1 MEISML
7 KIIISVLCILTFE
20 KINSMEFFNGLAD
33 FCNRLGQI
41 GTMSQ
46 VPQYNQQQAW
56 NSQYNTTP
64 QFNQMYTQQ
73 AMYMQNQQNVSDV
86 DWFGAP
92 AMQFLYQNGFNDQ
105 MRINVVQQFF
115 QFDSDYPANL
125 AYQYDN
131 TLKDQIMHF
140 INSRQSIMNDTAV
153 NCAGRRQRGSHYE
166 SVQYDDDDSAGSEEG
181 SEDSL
186 DQYSW
191 GDEDYVEE
199 ITDDANFNS
208 LKGILSNATL
218 LRYTLEMWKHENP
231 NEYQMLLD
239 AINVYNNTVAA
250 GKMAVA
256 ASCIASTGPVGLV
269 PIAASLA
276 VFQGVELFA
285 EAVSKYGADK
295 LAASAAGRDSRK
307 YESYFKTCKHFTD
320 FVATLGVSKAA
331 NKYDNA
337 RSKKQ
342 LTDKTKRS
350 TAKEAAPKTRNAS
363 TSVDLDRY
371 INSLMVECPKCLRY
385 CGQTRDGHH
394 YYEVMKKCE
403 YMGVCFRKGHYIS
416 EDELHFELEWFRNKD
431 YHIGAINV
439 LTGKL
444 KDGSR
449 KPERRL
455 LIK

>member
-20 KINSMEFFNGLAD
+20 KINSMEFLNGLAD

-73 AMYMQNQQNVSDV
+73 AMYMQNQQNMSDV

-166 SVQYDDDDSAGSEEG
+166 SVQYDDDDNAGSEES

-250 GKMAVA
+250 GKMIVA
-256 ASCIASTGPVGLV
+256 ANCIAATGPVGLV

-295 LAASAAGRDSRK
+295 LATSAAGRDSRK

-320 FVATLGVSKAA
+320 FIATLGVSKLA
-331 NKYDNA
+331 NKQVKQTNTKPT
-337 RSKKQ
+337 SKKSKQ
-342 LTDKTKRS
+342 FNEPEAKARNTS
-350 TAKEAAPKTRNAS
+350 TL
-363 TSVDLDRY
+363 VDLDRY
-371 INSLMVECPKCLRY
+371 INNLMVECPKCLRY
-385 CGQTRDGHH
+385 CGQTRDKYN

-403 YMGVCFRKGHYIS
+403 YRGIYFKKGDYIS
-416 EDELHFELEWFRNKD
+416 EDHLHFEIEWFRGKD
-431 YHIGAINV
+431 YHMGAINV
-439 LTGKL
+439 LTGVL
-444 KDGSR
+444 KDKSR
-449 KPERRL
+449 KPNRRL